1 MNKPNIYFSLV
12 LIILFNLNL
21 HSQDRRVIT
30 TAVPFLMISADAR
43 ASGLG
48 EQGVATSPDAFSQH
62 WNPAKYVF
70 LDNKSGV
77 GVSYTPYLSKLVSDV
92 FLANIN
98 YYNIINDR
106 SSWSTSFKYFTIG
119 EIPLN
124 QNAQDIP
131 FLEIPNVFTVDGSYT
146 LKLSELFSLAITG
159 RFFSSNLKYKSLDS
173 DPSSTNS
180 FAADISGFY
189 QSEERAYENF
199 NGLWR
204 FGFNISNLGP
214 KIKYDE
220 LGEENFIPTNLKLG
234 SAFDFIFD
242 SSNKLSIN
250 LELNK
255 LLVPTPSIEILNSNN
270 QIIGYSQADVNF
282 LSGIFKSFGDAPGGF
297 SEEINE
303 INLSLGLE
311 YDYNNSFALRVGY
324 FSEHKDKGG
333 RKFITYGTGFSIDKI
348 NLDLS
353 YLQTTSSSDLITSL
367 DGTLRFSFT
376 YNFN

>member
-1 MNKPNIYFSLV
+1 MKKIILSFFLMFWV
-12 LIILFNLNL
+12 LILF
-21 HSQDRRVIT
+21 SQRNTVN
-30 TAVPFLMISADAR
+30 TAVSSLMISPDAR

-70 LDNKSGV
+70 LENKSGFAS
-77 GVSYTPYLSKLVSDV
+77 SYTPYMRTIGVEDA

-98 YYNIINDR
+98 YYNIIDDR